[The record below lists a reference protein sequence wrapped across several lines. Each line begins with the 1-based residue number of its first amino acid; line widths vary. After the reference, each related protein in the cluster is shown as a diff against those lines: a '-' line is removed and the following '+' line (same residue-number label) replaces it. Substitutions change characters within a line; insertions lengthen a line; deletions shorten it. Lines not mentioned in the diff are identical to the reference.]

1 VVVDV
6 GPELSPRGRE
16 VIAGFVRDNEEFD
29 DLEHFIRN
37 VQKYDPYRTREHIE
51 RTVKYNM
58 LQRAD
63 GKFVSKCD
71 ATPRR
76 LGLVRGS
83 GPLENITLDD
93 ARTFRLPVLLVR
105 GANSGILPADAAER
119 FHDALPNGTLA
130 TVPNCGHNVHG
141 QNTNGFITA
150 LTEFLTT
157 LA

>member
-1 VVVDV
+1 MRAMVIVDV
-6 GPELSPRGRE
+6 GPEISDVGRHA
-16 VIAGFVRDNEEFD
+16 IQGFVRASQEYD
-29 DLEHFIRN
+29 DLEHFVSAVR
-37 VQKYDPYRTREHIE
+37 KYDPYRSREHIE

-93 ARTFRLPVLLVR
+93 ARAFR
-105 GANSGILPADAAER
+105 
-119 FHDALPNGTLA
+119 
-130 TVPNCGHNVHG
+130 
-141 QNTNGFITA
+141 
-150 LTEFLTT
+150 
-157 LA
+157 